1 MHASPYDNAVAFAA
15 SAGAVPATPAG
26 SGDGAVL
33 GARRREYDI
42 VAWQRQCHSGQ
53 GIEPGIPGGSCGAAA
68 AGEFQGGYGGA
79 IAVSVVGYAA
89 AAQQCQ
95 RAGLTAI

>member
-42 VAWQRQCHSGQ
+42 VAM
-53 GIEPGIPGGSCGAAA
+53 AAA
-68 AGEFQGGYGGA
+68 
-79 IAVSVVGYAA
+79 VP
-89 AAQQCQ
+89 
-95 RAGLTAI
+95 